1 MKAKINFSKTILSL
15 LGISITIYL
24 CFRIHKL
31 EDENSFQKDYISQLL
46 SNQTVDTV
54 YLSKPFEFNKKL
66 QEYRFTQNPRLVTIS
81 PWDYESLPLP
91 LSSSISSIS
100 KTKTE
105 DLPTS
110 SITVERGILGEDTAK
125 QHLEFQGKVIK
136 FGDFQATASCFPISF
151 FFGVDKLTTIH
162 IQDTVIIQKHFNLDL
177 YSYEYSYTGGNLNY
191 KRLPVYKRV
200 KPYTEL
206 SYRPFHN
213 FLDLSGGLS
222 FETSKFNYRLG
233 LNLFYC
239 PYFNNKVGKD
249 IKLSITY
256 KF

>member
-1 MKAKINFSKTILSL
+1 MKTKINFSKTILPL

-24 CFRIHKL
+24 CFRINKL
-31 EDENSFQKDYISQLL
+31 KDENSFQKDYISQLL

-54 YLSKPFEFNKKL
+54 YLSKPFKLNEKL
-66 QEYRFTQNPRLVTIS
+66 QEYRFTQNPKLVTIS
-81 PWDYESLPLP
+81 SWDYESF
-91 LSSSISSIS
+91 ISGLFSFMN
-100 KTKTE
+100 TTETE

-110 SITVERGILGEDTAK
+110 SITVERGILGEDTTQ
-125 QHLEFQGKVIK
+125 QHLEFHNKVTQL
-136 FGDFQATASCFPISF
+136 GNYQAAAGYFPISF
-151 FFGVDKLTTIH
+151 FFGVDKLTTAH

-206 SYRPFHN
+206 SYRPFHK
-213 FLDLSGGLS
+213 FWDLSAGLS

-239 PYFNNKVGKD
+239 PYFNDKVGKD